1 MLTLTKH
8 LLDIVQFSQGP
19 TGRVCDIVFKHRSSE
34 LLQSSS
40 VVQHQPDVVSE
51 QGADAHREQDG
62 DHEHEQNVIPRDS
75 QIVKLIS
82 ASRNTYLAAPRFW

>member
-1 MLTLTKH
+1 MLAPTKH

-19 TGRVCDIVFKHRSSE
+19 AGRVCDIVFKHRSSE

-40 VVQHQPDVVSE
+40 VVQHQPDVVAE

-62 DHEHEQNVIPRDS
+62 DHEHEQNVIPGES
-75 QIVKLIS
+75 EAL
-82 ASRNTYLAAPRFW
+82 